1 MIVILL
7 VSMSMV
13 VYSGGRELEPPPFL
27 PELLNTPERI
37 LNNAT
42 LFNGIFQNVESVALF
57 FDCLGS
63 HFTWLQSIF
72 TNFPALLNF
81 VNRMKCVTGFCPRD
95 FEDYGCSCRFEM
107 EGLPV
112 DEADECCFQHRR
124 CYEEALEME
133 CTWDPSKISADVS
146 CSTKNLTCESVD
158 PCEQFLCTC
167 DKDAIECFVNAQIN
181 SSLNGLDVSF
191 CPSPVTEA
199 TSKRELTTRHMEA
212 LVHQGNDE
220 TLAVTASVE
229 EVASFEPRDR
239 VLATS
244 KARVTSSDHR
254 GTAPAPPILSIKEA
268 DGFMEALVSV
278 EEITTSPASFPGDSN
293 SMQVKIVSTNRSPA
307 GTPARTKAKET
318 SPAKGGLSTASSG
331 RALDLALS
339 EREDARKVCERLTFL
354 QERGRGRVERELPQ
368 LGEMLFCLTGRCPE
382 EFESYG
388 CYCGQEGRGDPADAL
403 DRCCFSHHCCME
415 QVKKLG
421 CHAER
426 NLRSEVIC
434 FDHTPKCI
442 GQSTCEKLLCACDA
456 AAAEC
461 MASAA
466 FNASLK
472 LPHGH
477 GCREEK
483 LSCPGDS
490 AERAP
495 AGTHAGSQTGTGASS
510 SEESSE
516 EEGARR
522 GGLRRARRGTRRHL
536 GNARTGGHEG
546 R

>member
-13 VYSGGRELEPPPFL
+13 VYSGGQELEPPAFL

-42 LFNGIFQNVESVALF
+42 LFNGVFQNVESVALF

-181 SSLNGLDVSF
+181 SSLNGLDVSS
-191 CPSPVTEA
+191 CPSPVTET
-199 TSKRELTTRHMEA
+199 TSKRQLTTRQMEA
-212 LVHQGNDE
+212 LVHQETDE
-220 TLAVTASVE
+220 TLVVTASVE
-229 EVASFEPRDR
+229 EGLQLR
-239 VLATS
+239 LS
-244 KARVTSSDHR
+244 KIK
-254 GTAPAPPILSIKEA
+254 ILLFIFYFFFCFLFSAYSEEA
-268 DGFMEALVSV
+268 GFMEALVSV

-307 GTPARTKAKET
+307 GTPARTKG
-318 SPAKGGLSTASSG
+318 KG
-331 RALDLALS
+331 R
-339 EREDARKVCERLTFL
+339 
-354 QERGRGRVERELPQ
+354 
-368 LGEMLFCLTGRCPE
+368 
-382 EFESYG
+382 
-388 CYCGQEGRGDPADAL
+388 
-403 DRCCFSHHCCME
+403 
-415 QVKKLG
+415 
-421 CHAER
+421 
-426 NLRSEVIC
+426 
-434 FDHTPKCI
+434 
-442 GQSTCEKLLCACDA
+442 
-456 AAAEC
+456 
-461 MASAA
+461 
-466 FNASLK
+466 
-472 LPHGH
+472 
-477 GCREEK
+477 
-483 LSCPGDS
+483 
-490 AERAP
+490 
-495 AGTHAGSQTGTGASS
+495 
-510 SEESSE
+510 
-516 EEGARR
+516 
-522 GGLRRARRGTRRHL
+522 
-536 GNARTGGHEG
+536 
-546 R
+546 